1 MIEKI
6 QTNPARLLLPDREQP
21 GQTEQGSFRET
32 LKEAIQ
38 DVNQLQVEASEATEA
53 FLRGEITDLHDVTI
67 AMEKARVSL
76 ELMLEVRNKLVEAYQ
91 EIMRMQM

>member
-6 QTNPARLLLPDREQP
+6 QSSATKLVLPDKERP
-21 GQTEQGSFRET
+21 GEKTEPSFQDT

-38 DVNQLQVEASEATEA
+38 DVNQLQVEAGATTEA

-67 AMEKARVSL
+67 AMEKARLGL

-91 EIMRMQM
+91 EIMRMQL